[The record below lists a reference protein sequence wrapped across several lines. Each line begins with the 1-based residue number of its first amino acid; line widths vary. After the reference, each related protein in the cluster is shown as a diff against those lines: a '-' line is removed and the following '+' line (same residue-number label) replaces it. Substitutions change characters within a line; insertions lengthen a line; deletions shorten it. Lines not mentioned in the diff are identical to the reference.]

1 MRNKTFAAM
10 AILAVMMIS
19 LWATS
24 GQAME
29 DKQQFGLFLNGDQKV
44 NDRIKLTFS
53 ASWTNFAGTTLPYTY
68 LGLQQ
73 RINDHFSLGTA
84 LGYGFEDTPQDS
96 GMVYALMPAFSSG
109 KWSLYNDF
117 EYWSGLNCLFT
128 LHALTYP
135 VGPVR
140 LGIDERTFYYFDS
153 EDAAA
158 RTYRIGPSLRIPF
171 SEQAQVGL
179 FYWYSFEND
188 GLDAN
193 VFNMSLM
200 LNF

>member
-1 MRNKTFAAM
+1 MKKMIITAIVVFAICLLADQAK
-10 AILAVMMIS
+10 AI
-19 LWATS
+19 
-24 GQAME
+24 E
-29 DKQQFGLFLNGDQKV
+29 DNYQFGLFLNTAKELNQETD
-44 NDRIKLTFS
+44 LTFS
-53 ASWTNFAGTTLPYTY
+53 ATWPNFAGTTLPYTY
-68 LGLQQ
+68 LGLE
-73 RINDHFSLGTA
+73 RRVNDHFSLGGA
-84 LGYGFEDTPQDS
+84 VGYGFEATPAAS
-96 GMVYALMPAFSSG
+96 GPVYALMPAFQFG
-109 KWSLYNDF
+109 DWSLYNDI

-135 VGPVR
+135 VGDVR
-140 LGIDERTFYYFDS
+140 LGIDERTFYYFDE

-158 RTYRIGPSLRIPF
+158 RTYRVGPSVRIPF

-188 GLDAN
+188 GMDAN